1 LQSTAFNYY
10 NTQVKLPYGQLG
22 PYMDWCE
29 RNCSEEWFV
38 TESTDFAEALDGNYK
53 FFFLSEKDY
62 VNFILWK
69 K

>member
-1 LQSTAFNYY
+1 
-10 NTQVKLPYGQLG
+10 
-22 PYMDWCE
+22 MDWCE